1 MSVEID
7 LFGYEAV
14 SFLFLL
20 LRDEETAI
28 ITAKS
33 VSIKYV
39 SVFFFFFFFFSEKST
54 KHVSSL
60 KSNASSF
67 SQIHRGIA
75 RNNNNNNINNNINNN
90 LIKATLS

>member
-1 MSVEID
+1 MLVEID

-39 SVFFFFFFFFSEKST
+39 SVFFFFFFFYSEQST

-67 SQIHRGIA
+67 SQIHRDIA

>member
-39 SVFFFFFFFFSEKST
+39 SVFFFFFFF
-54 KHVSSL
+54 
-60 KSNASSF
+60 
-67 SQIHRGIA
+67 I
-75 RNNNNNNINNNINNN
+75 
-90 LIKATLS
+90 LSKVQNTCPA